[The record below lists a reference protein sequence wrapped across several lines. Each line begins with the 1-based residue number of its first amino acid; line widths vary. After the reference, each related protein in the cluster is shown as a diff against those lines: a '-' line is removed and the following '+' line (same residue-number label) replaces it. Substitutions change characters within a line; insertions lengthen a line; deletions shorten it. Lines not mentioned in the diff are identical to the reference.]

1 LIEDHCVHGGGS
13 LGPAIKQFTTDA
25 KPDEMKIAATKGHVD
40 MANGGDEDIMV
51 WGDHVNPTDRG
62 TTPFP
67 EGRVHGSGLLALLS
81 GRSASA
87 SGAENGASNFCFHAL
102 LDVM

>member
-1 LIEDHCVHGGGS
+1 M
-13 LGPAIKQFTTDA
+13 GPAIKQFTTDA

-62 TTPFP
+62 TNPFP

-87 SGAENGASNFCFHAL
+87 SGAENGASTSAS
-102 LDVM
+102 MRSWM

>member
-25 KPDEMKIAATKGHVD
+25 KPDEMKIAATKGDVD

-81 GRSASA
+81 GRSHGSTSCPENSTSTSA
-87 SGAENGASNFCFHAL
+87 SVRSW
-102 LDVM
+102 M